1 MLLNATKQTGRD
13 WRQFPK
19 SGPRCRIAVISMDM
33 SKKEHVMERMSRA
46 GTIQIQI
53 QIFSRF
59 EGFKDNYLHLYSYI
73 KKIHFK
79 INLQNLIQR
88 YKHLKINLNDLIKW
102 QIHLKTDLHN
112 LIQQENFGL
121 QTCCFTKIIH
131 LRYYVFGYFS

>member
-1 MLLNATKQTGRD
+1 MNLLNIKFCTVAMESTYFRQCIQGVNMLHTG
-13 WRQFPK
+13 
-19 SGPRCRIAVISMDM
+19 CICVAY
-33 SKKEHVMERMSRA
+33 RA
-46 GTIQIQI
+46 ATIQIQI

-79 INLQNLIQR
+79 INLLNLIQR

>member
-1 MLLNATKQTGRD
+1 MNLKIDRFDL
-13 WRQFPK
+13 
-19 SGPRCRIAVISMDM
+19 ISMVSLSLSLSLLSSLANSSGYM
-33 SKKEHVMERMSRA
+33 RGVVGRA